1 MDIDEAGNLK
11 FTVDFRAVYA
21 TVLDRWLGVD
31 HREVL
36 DSKFENI
43 GFLA

>member
-1 MDIDEAGNLK
+1 MK

-31 HREVL
+31 SQSVL
-36 DSKFENI
+36 GDKFENV
-43 GFLA
+43 GFLG